1 MNFLLITFT
10 TERGYTIVYS
20 VIFGCETWQK
30 ISVSMHCADGEK
42 FYLLLVTLKGKK
54 TSSFLIA
61 RSGDVICQVCTHQK
75 VLLRVQQL

>member
-30 ISVSMHCADGEK
+30 DISKYALCRWREV
-42 FYLLLVTLKGKK
+42 LPVTRHAQRKEDIVFLDRQVRGCDLSSLH
-54 TSSFLIA
+54 TSEGSA
-61 RSGDVICQVCTHQK
+61 
-75 VLLRVQQL
+75 